1 MKPKTALDELKRKL
15 KKTDNDENVIRNFNR
30 HPKRTEDSLVALL
43 FENTFSQ
50 IPSVNFATNS
60 IGTDGMGSTE
70 DLSTIATKIKSRDG
84 PIKNLVVTQ
93 WKKLFP
99 NEVIANDVETL
110 VTYLIWICVIA
121 IPIDEISNNVADGDG
136 DFILSGSAVFSL
148 VAVEIAII
156 VVYIK
161 PELIKI
167 RQQWL
172 KLQNEIV
179 DDPMYAKH
187 SEKIKELFVNVKTR
201 LLDAFSIIFDSRTTA
216 VTETAD
222 VGVTLTVGDGATEG
236 SGNHDPSQLKAKETL
251 KTYLTLLDK
260 ELMENK
266 DTIALYLFQN
276 STKDISHLLEQIF
289 SHYIYKNTIN
299 AKTKKHLKILS
310 EILRFG
316 YF

>member
-1 MKPKTALDELKRKL
+1 MKLKTILDELKRKL

-30 HPKRTEDSLVALL
+30 QRTEDSLVALL
-43 FENTFSQ
+43 FENTVSQ
-50 IPSVNFATNS
+50 IPPVYFATNS
-60 IGTDGMGSTE
+60 IGIDGIGSTE
-70 DLSTIATKIKSRDG
+70 DLSTIATKIKSSDG
-84 PIKNLVVTQ
+84 TIKNLVVTQ
-93 WKKLFP
+93 WKTLFP
-99 NEVIANDVETL
+99 NEGIANDVETL

-121 IPIDEISNNVADGDG
+121 IPINKISNNIADGEG
-136 DFILSGSAVFSL
+136 DLILSGSAVFSL
-148 VAVEIAII
+148 VVVEIAII

-187 SEKIKELFVNVKTR
+187 SEKIKELFVNAKTR
-201 LLDAFSIIFDSRTTA
+201 LLNAFSLVFDSRTTD

-222 VGVTLTVGDGATEG
+222 AGATEG
-236 SGNHDPSQLKAKETL
+236 SGNQDPSRLKAKETL

-276 STKDISHLLEQIF
+276 ATKDISHLLEQIF
-289 SHYIYKNTIN
+289 SSYIYKNTIN
-299 AKTKKHLKILS
+299 ARTKKHLKILS

-316 YF
+316 HF

>member
-1 MKPKTALDELKRKL
+1 MKPKPALDELKRKL
-15 KKTDNDENVIRNFNR
+15 KQTDNDENVIRNFNR

-70 DLSTIATKIKSRDG
+70 DLSTIATKIKSSDG
-84 PIKNLVVTQ
+84 TIKNLVVTQ

-99 NEVIANDVETL
+99 NDVIANDVETL

-121 IPIDEISNNVADGDG
+121 IPIDKISNNIADGQG
-136 DFILSGSAVFSL
+136 DFILSNAAAFSL
-148 VAVEIAII
+148 IAVEIAII
-156 VVYIK
+156 VGDIK

-167 RQQWL
+167 RQQWF

-187 SEKIKELFVNVKTR
+187 SEKIEELFVNAKTQ
-201 LLDAFSIIFDSRTTA
+201 LLNAFSIVFDSRTTA
-216 VTETAD
+216 MTETAD
-222 VGVTLTVGDGATEG
+222 VGLTLTVGDGVTEG
-236 SGNHDPSQLKAKETL
+236 SGNQDTSRLKAKETL

-276 STKDISHLLEQIF
+276 ATKDISHLLEQIF
-289 SHYIYKNTIN
+289 SSYIYKNTIN
-299 AKTKKHLKILS
+299 ARTKKHLKILS

-316 YF
+316 HF